1 MRRLPTGHLV
11 GYGASVLRRLLLV
24 AIAALALASPA
35 SAFSKQDGT
44 QTMDD
49 GVSIALTRYT
59 PDGAAPSGGWPGVM
73 VLHGLGGTRGTIDA
87 IASAF
92 ATAGYSVLAYDA
104 RGHGASGGDITLA
117 GPREV
122 ADLRALRQAYAAR
135 PDVSDTKVGAWG
147 ISYGGGQIWNALAA
161 GVPFAAVEV
170 VETWTSLYQALWP
183 QDLAR
188 SGIVAGLAAGVA
200 ARSPLISGLRDNAVQ
215 STNMG
220 AIRALAQGRSATS
233 RLRSIRT
240 PVYLF
245 QGRIDFVF
253 DITQAAQAFVTVSGP
268 KKLYV
273 GNFGHTPSTFP
284 GADVQYVLAQ
294 AVAWYDR
301 YLKGTA
307 NGVDAAKVVIAK
319 QGSATGRV
327 SLSGL
332 PPSTLTTYALPGKSV
347 ASGTALVSRRTA
359 PLKNAVETWGLGTVH
374 VEVPQ
379 LVSYPRLVVTVL
391 AGDKVVSH
399 GGLKPRVGRNVV
411 KLANYCVYVPKGT
424 RLRVTVGPASPTGQ
438 IAYLGFAGSGS
449 ATIGNITL
457 RLATLAKPISR

>member
-1 MRRLPTGHLV
+1 M
-11 GYGASVLRRLLLV
+11 
-24 AIAALALASPA
+24 
-35 SAFSKQDGT
+35 

-49 GVSIALTRYT
+49 GVPIAFTRYT

-73 VLHGLGGTRGTIDA
+73 VLHGLAGNRGSVDA

-104 RGHGASGGDITLA
+104 RGHGVSGGEVTLA

-122 ADLRALRQAYAAR
+122 ADLRALRQAFAAR
-135 PDVSDTKVGAWG
+135 AEVSDAKIGAWG

-161 GVPFAAVEV
+161 GVPFAAVEM
-170 VETWTSLYQALWP
+170 VETWTSLYQALWS

-188 SGIVAGLAAGVA
+188 SGIVAGLAAGIT
-200 ARSPLISGLRDNAVQ
+200 ARSPLVASFRDDAVQ
-215 STNMG
+215 SRNLGNVRTI
-220 AIRALAQGRSATS
+220 AAE
-233 RLRSIRT
+233 RSILPRAGGLASIKT

-253 DITQAAQAFVTVSGP
+253 DITQAAQAFAGLGGP

-301 YLKGTA
+301 HLKGKA

-327 SLSGL
+327 SLGAL
-332 PPSTLTTYALPGKSV
+332 PKSTLTSYVLPGRSV
-347 ASGTALVSRRTA
+347 ARGNALVSRRTA
-359 PLKNAVETWGLGTVH
+359 PLRNAVETWGMGTVH
-374 VEVPQ
+374 VEVPK
-379 LVSYPRLVVTVL
+379 LASYPRLVVTVL

-399 GGLKPRVGRNVV
+399 GGLKPRAGRNVV

-424 RLRVTVGPASPTGQ
+424 RLRVTVGSSSPAGQ

-449 ATIGNITL
+449 ATIGKITL
-457 RLATLAKPISR
+457 RLATLAKPISG